1 MLYQQKVKL
10 KDVKISSAIKSF
22 HDRKFVEFLIS
33 LQPVNINS
41 WDGIENG
48 MEASFSFW
56 FFGWRN
62 MKVIHDNYES
72 SETRLHFEDKGL
84 ELPFGL
90 ANWHHHHTVQ
100 ADDNS
105 VIITDTVKLESKN
118 LLKMYFVYP
127 IMVFPIFIRR
137 LSYRIWFYWVRDQ

>member
-1 MLYQQKVKL
+1 MLYHQKVKL
-10 KDVKISSAIKSF
+10 KGVNISNVIKSF

-33 LQPVNINS
+33 LQPVKINS

-72 SETRLHFEDKGL
+72 SETHLHFEDIGL

-90 ANWHHHHTVQ
+90 SNWHHHHIVQ
-100 ADDNS
+100 AYEDG
-105 VIITDTVKLESKN
+105 VVITDKIKLESKN
-118 LLKMYFVYP
+118 YLKMYLVYP
-127 IMVFPIFIRR
+127 IMVFPILARR
-137 LSYRIWFYWVRDQ
+137 ISYRIWFYK

>member
-1 MLYQQKVKL
+1 MLYHQKVKL
-10 KDVKISSAIKSF
+10 KCVNISNVIKSF
-22 HDRKFVEFLIS
+22 HNRKFVEFLIS
-33 LQPVNINS
+33 LQPVKINS

-72 SETRLHFEDKGL
+72 SETHLHFEDIGL

-90 ANWHHHHTVQ
+90 SNWHHHHIVQ
-100 ADDNS
+100 AYEDG
-105 VIITDTVKLESKN
+105 VVITDKIKLESKN
-118 LLKMYFVYP
+118 YLKMYLVYP
-127 IMVFPIFIRR
+127 IMVFPILARR
-137 LSYRIWFYWVRDQ
+137 ISYRIWFYK

>member
-1 MLYQQKVKL
+1 MLYHQKVKL
-10 KDVKISSAIKSF
+10 KGVNISNVIKSF

-33 LQPVNINS
+33 LQPVKINS

-72 SETRLHFEDKGL
+72 SETHLHFEDIGV

-90 ANWHHHHTVQ
+90 SNWHHHHIVQ
-100 ADDNS
+100 AYEDG
-105 VIITDTVKLESKN
+105 VVITDKIKLESKN
-118 LLKMYFVYP
+118 YLKMYLVYP
-127 IMVFPIFIRR
+127 IMVFPILARR
-137 LSYRIWFYWVRDQ
+137 ISYRIWFYK

>member
-1 MLYQQKVKL
+1 MLYHQKVKL
-10 KDVKISSAIKSF
+10 KGVNISNVIKSF

-33 LQPVNINS
+33 LQPVKINS

-72 SETRLHFEDKGL
+72 SETHLHFEDIGL

-90 ANWHHHHTVQ
+90 SNWHHHHIVQ
-100 ADDNS
+100 AYEDG
-105 VIITDTVKLESKN
+105 VVITDKIKLESKN
-118 LLKMYFVYP
+118 YLKMYLVYP
-127 IMVFPIFIRR
+127 IMVFPILARTI
-137 LSYRIWFYWVRDQ
+137 SYRIWFYKRG

>member
-1 MLYQQKVKL
+1 MLYHQKVKL
-10 KDVKISSAIKSF
+10 KGVNISNVIKSF

-33 LQPVNINS
+33 LQPVKINS

-72 SETRLHFEDKGL
+72 SETHLHFEDIGL

-90 ANWHHHHTVQ
+90 SNWHHHHIVQ
-100 ADDNS
+100 AYEDG
-105 VIITDTVKLESKN
+105 VVITDKIKLESKN
-118 LLKMYFVYP
+118 YLKMYLVYP
-127 IMVFPIFIRR
+127 IMVFPILARR
-137 LSYRIWFYWVRDQ
+137 ISYRIWFYKRG